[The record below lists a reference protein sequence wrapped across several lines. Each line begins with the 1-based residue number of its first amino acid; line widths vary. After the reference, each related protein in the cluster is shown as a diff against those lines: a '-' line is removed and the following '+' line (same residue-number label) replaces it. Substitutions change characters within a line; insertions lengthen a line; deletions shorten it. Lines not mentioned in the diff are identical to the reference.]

1 MSQTPSWKPS
11 KERPLWPWVVGLIII
26 VGICIN
32 VALTV

>member
-1 MSQTPSWKPS
+1 MPMSSDWKPTR
-11 KERPLWPWVVGLIII
+11 ERPLWPWVLVVIIA